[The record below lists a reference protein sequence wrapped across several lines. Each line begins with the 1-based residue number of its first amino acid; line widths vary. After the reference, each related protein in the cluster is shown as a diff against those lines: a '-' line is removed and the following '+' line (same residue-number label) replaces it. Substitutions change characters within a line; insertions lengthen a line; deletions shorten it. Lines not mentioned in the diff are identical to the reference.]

1 MTWPWKRILTAILMT
16 IMKNSNMKNSV
27 RGVGVITMLF
37 ALVCQVFISCNASK
51 TTKGGAIGAGVGGA
65 IGGAIGH
72 RSDNTVVGAIIGATV
87 GGAAGA
93 LIGREMDKQ
102 AEELKKDLEGATVE
116 RVGEG
121 ILITFESGLVF
132 DFDSYGIREDTK
144 ANLTKLSETLKK
156 YDDTNILIEGHTDNT
171 GEDTYNQKLSENR
184 ADAVESF
191 LVTQGVKD
199 SRVTTKG
206 YGESQ
211 PLDSNDSEAGRQK
224 NRRVE
229 VAIYANKEMKR
240 AAKNGDLGQ

>member
-1 MTWPWKRILTAILMT
+1 MKTKITTCTTTFAILLIAIGQMMT
-16 IMKNSNMKNSV
+16 
-27 RGVGVITMLF
+27 G
-37 ALVCQVFISCNASK
+37 CNASN

-72 RSDNTVVGAIIGATV
+72 RSDNTVIGAIIGASV

-93 LIGREMDKQ
+93 VIGRQMDKQ
-102 AEELKKDLEGATVE
+102 AEELKRDLEGATVE

-132 DFDSYGIREDTK
+132 DTDSYQLRDATK
-144 ANLTKLSETLKK
+144 TNLNDLAGTLKK

-171 GEDTYNQKLSENR
+171 GEDNYNQKLSENR
-184 ADAVESF
+184 ADAVENF
-191 LVTQGVKD
+191 LVTQGIEN

-211 PLDSNDSEAGRQK
+211 PLDSNESQAGRQK

-229 VAIYANKEMKR
+229 VAIYANKKMKKL
-240 AAKNGDLGQ
+240 AENGELGQ

>member
-1 MTWPWKRILTAILMT
+1 MNKVIKPI
-16 IMKNSNMKNSV
+16 SV
-27 RGVGVITMLF
+27 WLVMLAVTSYF
-37 ALVCQVFISCNASK
+37 LSGCNATN

-93 LIGREMDKQ
+93 LIGRQMDKQ
-102 AEELKKDLEGATVE
+102 AEELKRDLEGAQVE

-132 DFDSYGIREDTK
+132 DHDSYSLRQETK
-144 ANLTKLSETLKK
+144 SNLAKLSETLKK

-184 ADAVESF
+184 ADAVEDF
-191 LVTQGVKD
+191 LLTQGITD
-199 SRVTTKG
+199 NRVTTKG
-206 YGESQ
+206 YGETQ
-211 PLDSNDSEAGRQK
+211 PLDSNDS
-224 NRRVE
+224 
-229 VAIYANKEMKR
+229 
-240 AAKNGDLGQ
+240 D

>member
-1 MTWPWKRILTAILMT
+1 MKISISKRLVALAWVIAIMLP
-16 IMKNSNMKNSV
+16 V
-27 RGVGVITMLF
+27 LVG
-37 ALVCQVFISCNASK
+37 CNASK

-93 LIGREMDKQ
+93 LIGRHMDKQ
-102 AEELKKDLEGATVE
+102 AEELRKDLEGATVE

-132 DFDSYGIREDTK
+132 DFDSYNLREDTK
-144 ANLTKLSETLKK
+144 TNLTELSETLKK
-156 YDDTNILIEGHTDNT
+156 YDDTNILIEGHTDST
-171 GEDTYNQKLSENR
+171 GEDAYNQKLSENR
-184 ADAVESF
+184 ADAVENF
-191 LVTQGVKD
+191 LVTQGIKD

-211 PLDSNDSEAGRQK
+211 PLDSNESEAGKQK

-240 AAKNGDLGQ
+240 AAKNGELGQ

>member
-1 MTWPWKRILTAILMT
+1 
-16 IMKNSNMKNSV
+16 MKNRLINFFTWFVLLLAM
-27 RGVGVITMLF
+27 VGS
-37 ALVCQVFISCNASK
+37 QVFIGCNATN
-51 TTKGGAIGAGVGGA
+51 TTKGGAIGAGVGGV
-65 IGGAIGH
+65 IGGALGH

-93 LIGREMDKQ
+93 LIGRRMDKQ
-102 AEELKKDLEGATVE
+102 AEELKRDLEGAHVE

-121 ILITFESGLVF
+121 ILITFEAGLVF
-132 DFDSYGIREDTK
+132 DHDSYSLKENTK
-144 ANLTKLSETLKK
+144 TNINQLAQTLKK

-171 GEDTYNQKLSENR
+171 GEDAYNQKLSENR
-184 ADAVESF
+184 AAAVENY
-191 LVTQGVKD
+191 LVGQGIKN

-211 PLDSNDSEAGRQK
+211 PLDANESEAGRQK

-240 AAKNGDLGQ
+240 LAKKGELGEI

>member
-1 MTWPWKRILTAILMT
+1 
-16 IMKNSNMKNSV
+16 MKNRQIKFFTWFLLLLAIAGS
-27 RGVGVITMLF
+27 
-37 ALVCQVFISCNASK
+37 QVFIGCNASN

-65 IGGAIGH
+65 IGGALGH

-93 LIGREMDKQ
+93 LIGRRMDKQ
-102 AEELKKDLEGATVE
+102 AEELKRDLEGAHVE

-132 DFDSYGIREDTK
+132 DHDSYSLKENTK
-144 ANLTKLSETLKK
+144 ANINQLAQTLKK

-171 GEDTYNQKLSENR
+171 GEDAYNQKLSENR
-184 ADAVESF
+184 AASVESY
-191 LVTQGVKD
+191 LTTQGIKN

-211 PLDSNDSEAGRQK
+211 PLDANETEAGRQK

-229 VAIYANKEMKR
+229 VAIYANKEMKKL
-240 AAKNGDLGQ
+240 AKKGELGEL

>member
-1 MTWPWKRILTAILMT
+1 MKTKITPWIIAFTVLVIIIGQILM
-16 IMKNSNMKNSV
+16 
-27 RGVGVITMLF
+27 G
-37 ALVCQVFISCNASK
+37 CNASN

-72 RSDNTVVGAIIGATV
+72 RSDNTVIGAIIGASV

-102 AEELKKDLEGATVE
+102 AEELKRDLEGATVE

-121 ILITFESGLVF
+121 ILITFQSGLVF
-132 DFDSYGIREDTK
+132 DTDSYGLRDATK
-144 ANLTKLSETLKK
+144 TNLTDLAETLKK

-171 GEDTYNQKLSENR
+171 GEDSYNQKLSENR
-184 ADAVESF
+184 ADAVENY
-191 LVTQGVKD
+191 LVTQGIEN

-211 PLDSNDSEAGRQK
+211 PLDANDSEVGRQK

-229 VAIYANKEMKR
+229 VAIYANKKMKKL
-240 AAKNGDLGQ
+240 AENGDLGQ

>member
-1 MTWPWKRILTAILMT
+1 
-16 IMKNSNMKNSV
+16 MKNRIV
-27 RGVGVITMLF
+27 RSMVALTMLLAIVF
-37 ALVCQVFISCNASK
+37 PVLVGCNASK

-93 LIGREMDKQ
+93 LIGRHMDKQ
-102 AEELKKDLEGATVE
+102 AEELRKDLEGATVE

-132 DFDSYGIREDTK
+132 DVDSYSLREETK
-144 ANLTKLSETLKK
+144 TNLTELSETLKK

-171 GEDTYNQKLSENR
+171 GADTYNQKLSENR
-184 ADAVESF
+184 ADAVEKF
-191 LVTQGVKD
+191 LVTQGVKN
-199 SRVTTKG
+199 SRLTTKG
-206 YGESQ
+206 YGEGQ
-211 PLDSNDSEAGRQK
+211 PLDSNESEAGRQK

-240 AAKNGDLGQ
+240 AAKNGELGQ

>member
-1 MTWPWKRILTAILMT
+1 
-16 IMKNSNMKNSV
+16 MKNSAAKHMAAL
-27 RGVGVITMLF
+27 TMLI
-37 ALVCQVFISCNASK
+37 AICGQILMGCNASN

-93 LIGREMDKQ
+93 VIGRQMDKQ
-102 AEELKKDLEGATVE
+102 AEELKRDLEGAHVE

-132 DFDSYGIREDTK
+132 DTESYSLREATK
-144 ANLTKLSETLKK
+144 TNLADLSETLKK

-184 ADAVESF
+184 ADAVENF
-191 LVTQGVKD
+191 LVSQGIKD
-199 SRVTTKG
+199 TRITTKG
-206 YGESQ
+206 YGEGQ
-211 PLDSNDSEAGRQK
+211 PLDSNESEAGRQK

-240 AAKNGDLGQ
+240 LAKKGELGE